1 MVSVADLMRYIFYLT
16 PVQTPI
22 CQNFALWIAKDIK
35 KKPELNRCYLYYYL
49 ICTFSPIFQKS
60 YWFLELAFLCVWI
73 KDLAQSIF
81 WTCFTNQPTNPTH
94 KITTKRTT
102 KLSICLL
109 MEWVIILQSSA
120 FKIHTQGWHI
130 TVN

>member
-1 MVSVADLMRYIFYLT
+1 MVSVADLMRHIFYLT

-81 WTCFTNQPTNPTH
+81 
-94 KITTKRTT
+94 
-102 KLSICLL
+102 
-109 MEWVIILQSSA
+109 
-120 FKIHTQGWHI
+120 
-130 TVN
+130 

>member
-81 WTCFTNQPTNPTH
+81 WTCFTNQPTNQPNPQNH
-94 KITTKRTT
+94 NQENNKIVY
-102 KLSICLL
+102 LSSYG
-109 MEWVIILQSSA
+109 MSNHSSV
-120 FKIHTQGWHI
+120 FCF
-130 TVN
+130 